1 MEDSVSFEFSHKLT
15 KIQKSLYGF
24 ILSLVPNHNEAE
36 DILQETNLILCKKA
50 KEYDP
55 SGHFQGWAFKI
66 ARFQVMRFLTKTKR
80 NKLQFCSEI
89 LEEVAM
95 EEFDARKLQVTQKA
109 LAVCYEL
116 LPKSMQLVAH
126 LRFKDDKS
134 LKYISKS
141 VKRPMGA
148 ISSTLYRIRQKLA
161 DCVNEKV
168 LKIESEMDFKKN

>member
-1 MEDSVSFEFSHKLT
+1 VENSVSFEFSHKLT

-24 ILSLVPNHNEAE
+24 ILSLVPNHIEAE
-36 DILQETNLILCKKA
+36 DILQETNLILCRKA

-95 EEFDARKLQVTQKA
+95 EEFDERKLQATQKA
-109 LAVCYEL
+109 LAVCYGL
-116 LPKSMQLVAH
+116 LPKSMQLIAH
-126 LRFKDDKS
+126 LRFKDDRS
-134 LKYISKS
+134 LKYISKT

-161 DCVNEKV
+161 DCVSEKV
-168 LKIESEMDFKKN
+168 LKIESEMDFKEN